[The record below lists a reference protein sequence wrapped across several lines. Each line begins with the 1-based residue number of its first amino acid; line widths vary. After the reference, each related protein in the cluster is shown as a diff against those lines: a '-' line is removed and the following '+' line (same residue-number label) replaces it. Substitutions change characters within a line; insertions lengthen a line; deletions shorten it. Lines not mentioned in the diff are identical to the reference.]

1 MCPETLP
8 YLPARVALLVS
19 ILLASTSAF
28 GQTVSDPEVG
38 RHAFQ
43 DGRGYYQRQSW
54 SEALDAFRRSLDA
67 LPSPNTRMYIG
78 RCLRELGRP
87 AEAWNE
93 LDRAAA
99 EADASQ
105 DSRYART
112 AETARQESGALLD
125 RVAFLVIE
133 LAQPS
138 QGVTVRVNGQVFSSD
153 RLGRLYA
160 VGIGSFTVDATA
172 EGYGSFHTSATL
184 EANKQARVTVTLVA
198 ASAVATTP
206 PPLHAVTVLSAGDR
220 GALPVVVVNPQ
231 PPVRSPWRTVGLAT
245 MGAGLALGVVGIFT
259 GLRAAGLRGD
269 LDARCPT
276 GCGPNPP
283 ADVVASVDEGKR
295 MMLFTNLAW
304 GAGAALVAGGAVM
317 FFVGGGSARELYAP
331 TFVRNAPRRPS
342 WSPFFDASRG
352 LAGIAG
358 SF

>member
-1 MCPETLP
+1 MERGRT
-8 YLPARVALLVS
+8 AVRGEVIALITS
-19 ILLASTSAF
+19 IVLASASAF

-38 RHAFQ
+38 RRAFQ
-43 DGRGYYQRQSW
+43 DGRGYYERQSW

-67 LPSPNTRMYIG
+67 LPSPNTRMYVG

-105 DSRYART
+105 DTRYART

-125 RVAFLVIE
+125 RVSFLVIE
-133 LAQPS
+133 IAQPTL
-138 QGVTVRVNGQVFSSD
+138 GVAVQVNGQAFPSD

-160 VGIGSFTVDATA
+160 VPAGSFTVDATA
-172 EGYGSFHTSATL
+172 EGHGPFHTSATL
-184 EANKQARVTVTLVA
+184 EANKQARVTVTLVT

-220 GALPVVVVNPQ
+220 GALPIAVVHPQ
-231 PPVRSPWRTVGLAT
+231 PPARSPWRTAGIAT

-283 ADVVASVDEGKR
+283 QDVLDSVDEGKR

-317 FFVGGGSARELYAP
+317 FFVSGGSARELYAP

-352 LAGIAG
+352 LVGLQGA
-358 SF
+358 F